1 MKKKKNVL
9 RYLWVNHKATMFIVV
24 MGCLVLTG
32 TISLVV
38 ATVDWRNSGGYIEE
52 VDENNNKL
60 EQTLPS
66 GFR

>member
-1 MKKKKNVL
+1 
-9 RYLWVNHKATMFIVV
+9 MFIVV